1 MPDER
6 SNASLGG
13 KTCIDVA
20 VILLFCFTDFLRVF
34 AYFLSF
40 ICITFSSKNQRC
52 DYGESMNLK
61 WKLKSL

>member
-20 VILLFCFTDFLRVF
+20 VILLFGFTDIF
-34 AYFLSF
+34 ACFCLFPEFYLYY
-40 ICITFSSKNQRC
+40 I
-52 DYGESMNLK
+52 
-61 WKLKSL
+61 